1 MIPLSI
7 PNLKGNESK
16 YLRQCVKTEFVS
28 SVGQFVKLFEK
39 KISKFTK
46 SKYSVACISGTSSI
60 HLALKI
66 IGCKQN
72 DEVIAPTITFAATIN
87 PIVYEKAKPIFMDCD
102 KYFNIDILKT
112 LKFLKNN
119 TFKKGRYAYNK
130 KTKKRIV
137 AIIPVHVF
145 GNACDL
151 KNLIKVCKKKNIK
164 VIEDAAESL
173 GTFYK
178 HKKKHTGTL
187 GDIGCLSFNGNK
199 IITSGGGGM
208 LITNNRQLAIKAR
221 HLSTQAIVDPINYVN
236 DDVGYN
242 YRLTNLQAAVGCA
255 QLEKINFFIKR
266 KKEIYNFYKN
276 SFYNLNYISFVDVP
290 NYSSNNKW
298 MMAINVDKKYKK
310 KLINF
315 LIKKGIQ
322 TRSVWKPNHL
332 QKPYKNFQKYEIINA
347 NKIYNKIINIPCST
361 NLKLSDAKKVVKN
374 IYSFFN
380 KKYEK

>member
-119 TFKKGRYAYNK
+119 TFKKGRYTYNK

-164 VIEDAAESL
+164 I
-173 GTFYK
+173 
-178 HKKKHTGTL
+178 
-187 GDIGCLSFNGNK
+187 K
-199 IITSGGGGM
+199 ILVKIPTKM
-208 LITNNRQLAIKAR
+208 
-221 HLSTQAIVDPINYVN
+221 
-236 DDVGYN
+236 YN
-242 YRLTNLQAAVGCA
+242 C
-255 QLEKINFFIKR
+255 
-266 KKEIYNFYKN
+266 
-276 SFYNLNYISFVDVP
+276 
-290 NYSSNNKW
+290 
-298 MMAINVDKKYKK
+298 
-310 KLINF
+310 
-315 LIKKGIQ
+315 
-322 TRSVWKPNHL
+322 
-332 QKPYKNFQKYEIINA
+332 
-347 NKIYNKIINIPCST
+347 
-361 NLKLSDAKKVVKN
+361 
-374 IYSFFN
+374 
-380 KKYEK
+380 